1 MIRLGANLTFS
12 KIKSLKL
19 LKAPEGSGLLVGLA
33 SQDGQAGPIKAL
45 KGLKELDNS
54 FKVLTQLKGIEGKAG
69 EVRSLLHHST
79 GLEGLDNYDHLFSF
93 GVGSPKDCFPQ
104 NVVSWGGQI
113 GRLIR
118 DQRMDHVDVLVDS
131 LFNPAGSVQGQDA
144 PKDFAGRPHAG
155 GIPSREEFVELLSL
169 GIYLGLYKFD
179 RYKSKKNDKKK
190 SGKDKESAL
199 PAIRLISQV
208 LDDKKV
214 GEIIKKAQA
223 LAEAVYFTRDL
234 QTTPA
239 NDLYPAE
246 LARQAQQAGKEA
258 GFSTTVWDEKK
269 LKSEGMNGIMA
280 VGQASAHQPRLII
293 MDYNGGKKNLP
304 TVVLVG
310 KGITFDSGG
319 ICIKPAS
326 GMEEM
331 KMDMSGAAAVTGAM
345 YAIAK
350 LGAPVRV
357 IGLVPSAENM
367 INGEATRPGDIYT
380 AYDGQTVEVINTD
393 AEGRLVLAD
402 ALSYAKS
409 YNPTCVIDVATL
421 TGAVIVALG
430 NAASG
435 VMGNNAALL
444 DGFRKASEKIGEKVW
459 ELPLYEEYKDDMRSK
474 CADYRNSG
482 ERTAGSQ
489 KGGTFLNFFVQDAYP
504 WIHLDIAGTDIPKQQ
519 GAHCPPDVGS
529 GIAVRAL
536 TEFATNVKSYFK
548 TKE

>member
-1 MIRLGANLTFS
+1 MIRLAARLSFS
-12 KIKSLKL
+12 KNKSLKL
-19 LKAPEGSGLLVGLA
+19 LKAPEASALVVGLT
-33 SQDGQAGPIKAL
+33 SQDGKAVPVKAL
-45 KGLKELDNS
+45 KGVKELDPA
-54 FKVLTQLKGIEGKAG
+54 FKVLGQVRGIEGRAG
-69 EVRSLLHHST
+69 EMRALLYHT
-79 GLEGLDNYDHLFSF
+79 EGLAGLDGYAHLFSF
-93 GVGSPKDCFPQ
+93 GVGTPKDCFPQ
-104 NVVSWGGQI
+104 NIVSWGGQI
-113 GRLIR
+113 ARALR
-118 DQRMDHVDVLVDS
+118 DQKITHADILVDA
-131 LFNPAGSVQGQDA
+131 LFQPATSSQAKDA
-144 PKDFAGRPHAG
+144 PRDFAGRAHPG
-155 GIPSREEFVELLSL
+155 GIPSREEFLELLSL
-169 GIYLGLYKFD
+169 GTLLGLYKFD
-179 RYKSKKNDKKK
+179 RYKSKKATDK
-190 SGKDKESAL
+190 GKDKEEQL
-199 PAIRLISQV
+199 PSIRFVSQF
-208 LDDKKV
+208 LDDRKAN
-214 GEIIKKAQA
+214 EILKRSST

-239 NDLYPAE
+239 NDLFPAE

-258 GFSTTVWDEKK
+258 GFHVNVWDEKK
-269 LKSEGMNGIMA
+269 LKSEGMNGILA
-280 VGQASAHQPRLII
+280 VGKASANQPRLII
-293 MDYNGGKKNLP
+293 MEHNLSKKNLP
-304 TVVLVG
+304 LVVLVG

-319 ICIKPAS
+319 ICIKPAA

-345 YAIAK
+345 YALAK
-350 LGAPVRV
+350 MGAPVRAV
-357 IGLVPSAENM
+357 GLVASAENM

-409 YNPTCVIDVATL
+409 YNPNCVIDIATL

-459 ELPLYEEYKDDMRSK
+459 ELPLYDEYKDDMRSK

-489 KGGTFLNFFVQDAYP
+489 KGGTFLNFFVKDAYP
-504 WIHLDIAGTDIPKQQ
+504 WIHLDIAGTDVPKQQ

-536 TEFATNVKSYFK
+536 VEFTSNMKNYFK
-548 TKE
+548 G